1 MFRLIGF
8 VLGSA
13 ISVGAILLIL
23 GIPQFHLSNPNLD
36 KGRFDQ
42 AVEKLK
48 KKTRDVETI
57 VRDVAETVEETAD
70 ELPPAEDTP
79 GDTASIVAE
88 APGGDAGDT
97 NTGDNAAPAEL
108 PEYRLPADT
117 GPAMVETQWYPFWNP
132 FRSKIAATG
141 FVSRLEKVTGLD
153 YRVVKVKT
161 GVYQVAFAYGSDEER
176 RMRLSQ
182 ISAATGLDLPES

>member
-57 VRDVAETVEETAD
+57 VRDVAEAVEETAD
-70 ELPPAEDTP
+70 EPPPAEDTP
-79 GDTASIVAE
+79 GETVSIVAE
-88 APGGDAGDT
+88 APGGDADT
-97 NTGDNAAPAEL
+97 SDDGAPAEL
-108 PEYRLPADT
+108 PEYRLPVDT
-117 GPAMVETQWYPFWNP
+117 GPAMVETHWYPFWNP

-153 YRVVKVKT
+153 YRVVKIKT

-176 RMRLSQ
+176 RTRLSQ